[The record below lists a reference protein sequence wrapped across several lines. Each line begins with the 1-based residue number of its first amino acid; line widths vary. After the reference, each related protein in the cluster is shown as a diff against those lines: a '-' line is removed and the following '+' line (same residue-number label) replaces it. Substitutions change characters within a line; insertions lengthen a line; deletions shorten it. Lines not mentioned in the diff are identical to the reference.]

1 MSTAN
6 SETAILDGIRIVE
19 MCTGIPGPV
28 GALLLAEAGAD
39 VVKVEPPGGD
49 AMRASPGFKT
59 WNRSKRSVVL
69 DLGNAGDRKSL
80 DELLA
85 GADVLMHGMR
95 PGVASRHRLD
105 DATLARQFPQL
116 VVCSVL
122 GYPVGHADAD
132 RPGHDILVQAR
143 MGL

>member
-69 DLGNAGDRKSL
+69 DLGKTLFEGPAEEILADPRIQELYLGRKSK
-80 DELLA
+80 A
-85 GADVLMHGMR
+85 A
-95 PGVASRHRLD
+95 
-105 DATLARQFPQL
+105 
-116 VVCSVL
+116 
-122 GYPVGHADAD
+122 
-132 RPGHDILVQAR
+132 
-143 MGL
+143 